1 MSFEK
6 MNFLLSLATAQEVK
20 VETVKEFAEFV
31 RRMKV

>member
-1 MSFEK
+1 VTFKK

-20 VETVKEFAEFV
+20 TIGEFALFV